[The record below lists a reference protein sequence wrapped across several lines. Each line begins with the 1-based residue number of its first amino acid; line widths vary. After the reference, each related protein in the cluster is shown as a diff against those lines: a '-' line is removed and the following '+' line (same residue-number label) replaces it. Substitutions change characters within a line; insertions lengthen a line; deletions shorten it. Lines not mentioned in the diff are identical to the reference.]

1 MDLVNLAKFDP
12 INQMI
17 TLSLIT
23 LSNFLCINKF
33 QYGGICVLLSVKYIS
48 MSSAFSPLRG
58 RRIYYQLIVA
68 WKQTCQEARIIFTL
82 NFCKQLFR
90 STKGLLA
97 KQIITFAF
105 SNSSFR
111 IIVNHYVEYV
121 VCLKY
126 FKVRT
131 KLSLLKI
138 KVDHYLLNR

>member
-1 MDLVNLAKFDP
+1 MWFGKRKTSAKSDQEMSVFEP
-12 INQMI
+12 
-17 TLSLIT
+17 
-23 LSNFLCINKF
+23 
-33 QYGGICVLLSVKYIS
+33 LLPKSRLFIQQ
-48 MSSAFSPLRG
+48 
-58 RRIYYQLIVA
+58 RIYYQLIVA

-82 NFCKQLFR
+82 NFCKLLFR

-111 IIVNHYVEYV
+111 IIVNHYVEYA

-138 KVDHYLLNR
+138 KVDHYLLKWMDRIQESDYSVKQNFWVKIWKIF